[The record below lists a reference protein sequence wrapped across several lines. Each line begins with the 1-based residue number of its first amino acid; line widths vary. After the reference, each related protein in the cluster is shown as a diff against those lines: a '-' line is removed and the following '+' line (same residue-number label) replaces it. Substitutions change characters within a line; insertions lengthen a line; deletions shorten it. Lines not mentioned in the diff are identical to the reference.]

1 MVWGSYRLQIE
12 PSCNIVRMTA
22 AALSTAPVL
31 GRAETPIAFIQCIV
45 DAYARRGLD
54 PTPALLSAHISPSIL
69 QQAHAKVSS
78 LQMERMSAAA
88 MRELN
93 DEALGWFD
101 RPLPWGSYAMLL
113 RASLS
118 APNLKVALQRWCRHH
133 GLLTQHI
140 ALHLH
145 TQGHTAR
152 LVLQEHQPL
161 HQAPYD
167 WQAFCVVSV
176 LRNALGVAQWL
187 IDSRIQLQAIDL
199 AFAPPPQ
206 TESYH
211 LLFEGPVSFS
221 ASQHQVQFDARY
233 LDLPIKRDEA
243 AMQRLLQRPLELMVR
258 PYRRDRLLRE
268 RVRQL
273 LHNAPGLHTAEAVAT
288 QLHLSARSLHRQL
301 HDEGSSL
308 QALKDSVRQ
317 QRATDLLLRTP
328 KTVKQIA
335 ADVGFTNE
343 KSFLRAFKTWT
354 GMTPAEW
361 RQRVSRR

>member
-1 MVWGSYRLQIE
+1 MLH
-12 PSCNIVRMTA
+12 MTA
-22 AALSTAPVL
+22 AAVSAPPVL

-54 PTPALLSAHISPSIL
+54 PTQALLSAHISPSTL
-69 QQAHAKVSS
+69 QQADAKVSS

-101 RPLPWGSYAMLL
+101 RALHWGSYAMLL

-118 APNLKVALQRWCRHH
+118 APNLRVALQRWCRHH
-133 GLLTQHI
+133 GLLTQQVTV
-140 ALHLH
+140 HLL
-145 TQGHTAR
+145 TQGHLAR
-152 LVLQEHQPL
+152 LQLQEHQPL
-161 HQAPYD
+161 HQAPYN

-187 IDSRIQLQAIDL
+187 IDSRIQLQSIDL

-206 TESYH
+206 AESYP
-211 LLFEGPVSFS
+211 LLFEGPITFS
-221 ASQHQVQFDARY
+221 ATQHQVEFDARY

-243 AMQRLLQRPLELMVR
+243 ALQRLLQRPLELMVR

-288 QLHLSARSLHRQL
+288 QIHLSVRSLHRQL
-301 HDEGSSL
+301 RDEGTSL
-308 QALKDSVRQ
+308 QALKDNVRQ
-317 QRATDLLLRTP
+317 QRATDLLLRSH
-328 KTVKQIA
+328 KNIKQIA
-335 ADVGFTNE
+335 AEVGFANE

-354 GMTPAEW
+354 GMTPADW
-361 RQRVSRR
+361 RQRLSDR

>member
-1 MVWGSYRLQIE
+1 
-12 PSCNIVRMTA
+12 MTA
-22 AALSTAPVL
+22 ATLSAAPMVR
-31 GRAETPIAFIQCIV
+31 RAETPIAFIQCIV
-45 DAYARRGLD
+45 DAYARRGID
-54 PTPALLSAHISPSIL
+54 PTAALQSAQIAPSIL

-93 DEALGWFD
+93 DEALGWFE

-118 APNLKVALQRWCRHH
+118 APNLQVALQRWCRHH

-140 ALHLH
+140 GLQVI
-145 TQGHTAR
+145 TQGHTTR

-161 HQAPYD
+161 RQEPYD

-187 IDSRIQLQAIDL
+187 IDSHIQLQAIDL

-206 TESYH
+206 VESYH
-211 LLFEGPVSFS
+211 LLFEGPLTFS
-221 ASQHQVQFDARY
+221 AAEHQVQFDARY

-273 LHNAPGLHTAEAVAT
+273 LHTSPGLHTAEAVAT
-288 QLHLSARSLHRQL
+288 QLNLSTRSLHRQL
-301 HDEGSSL
+301 RDEDTSL

-317 QRATDLLLRTP
+317 QRATDLLLRTR
-328 KTVKQIA
+328 KTLKQIA
-335 ADVGFTNE
+335 AEVGFANE

-354 GMTPAEW
+354 GTPPAEW
-361 RQRVSRR
+361 RHSASRR